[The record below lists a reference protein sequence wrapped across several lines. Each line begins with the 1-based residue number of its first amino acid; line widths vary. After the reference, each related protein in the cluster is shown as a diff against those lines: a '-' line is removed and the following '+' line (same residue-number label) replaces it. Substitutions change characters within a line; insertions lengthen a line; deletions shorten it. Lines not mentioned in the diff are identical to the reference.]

1 MDASNQLILLIGTLL
16 LLSIFAGMV
25 STRVGA
31 PLLVVF
37 LALGML
43 AGENGPGGILF
54 SDFQAAYTIG
64 SAALAIIL
72 FEGGMRTPI
81 SQFRQAGLPAFVLAT
96 VGVGL
101 SAGIVAG
108 AIAPFSHNWVQAL
121 LMGAIVASTD
131 AAAVFGLMRQNKVD
145 IHKRVRATLEV
156 ESGLND
162 PMAIFLTLLL
172 VTILAPNSEGA
183 VSVGPIPFFLLQMVG
198 GAAFGAAG
206 GFALRGILRRID
218 IEAGL
223 YPIFTLA
230 GALMV
235 FGAAQSVH
243 ASGFLAIYLV
253 GLLVGH
259 QRSKAHA
266 GIERFL
272 DAFAWLA
279 QIALFLMLGLLVTPA
294 SLVEYLGPALW
305 VAVVLMFV
313 ARPLATALCLLPFRF
328 NWREVIFVSW
338 VGLRGAVPI
347 FLAIVP
353 VLAGAPGG
361 MAYFSVAFV
370 VVVLSLLVQG
380 WTLAPLARLL
390 HLTVPAEPPPP
401 ARFDIDL
408 PGTVEGENAVS
419 GYAVAPNSAILARS
433 DGALTLPG
441 DAKVLMLLREGLALG
456 PNAAATLV
464 PGDYLLIR
472 ADAAY
477 VGQIDRLFGPKS
489 TRIAD
494 PDALLGEFTIDG
506 SRTLDDFGKL
516 YGVPIPEGSGG
527 LTIATYLAEKLATLP
542 TVGDR
547 VRLGPIDLI
556 VKTVEEDR
564 IIEVGIDLEP
574 ERPPAGMERWAK
586 ITRVLR
592 EGFRFRHNRQ

>member
-1 MDASNQLILLIGTLL
+1 MEASNQLILLTGTLL

-43 AGENGPGGILF
+43 AGENGPGGINF

-81 SQFRQAGLPAFVLAT
+81 SQFRQAGLPAFALAT
-96 VGVGL
+96 VGVLL

-108 AIAPFSHNWVQAL
+108 AIGPFSHNWVQAL
-121 LMGAIVASTD
+121 LMGSIVASTD

-172 VTILAPNSEGA
+172 VTMLAPGGAGA
-183 VSVGPIPFFLLQMVG
+183 VEMAPLPFFLLQMVG

-218 IEAGL
+218 IEPGL

-230 GALMV
+230 GALVV

-243 ASGFLAIYLV
+243 ASGYLAIYLV

-266 GIERFL
+266 GIEKFL

-294 SLVEYLGPALW
+294 SLIEYLGPAVW

-353 VLAGAPGG
+353 VLSGAPGG

-390 HLTVPAEPPPP
+390 RLTVPAEAPPP

-419 GYAVAPNSAILARS
+419 GYAVAPDSAILTRP
-433 DGALTLPG
+433 DGALSLPG
-441 DAKVLMLLREGLALG
+441 NAKALMLLREGVALG

-472 ADAAY
+472 GDAAV
-477 VGQIDRLFGPKS
+477 VGHLDRLFGPKS
-489 TRIAD
+489 QRLAD

-506 SRTLDDFGKL
+506 LRTLDEFGKL
-516 YGVPIPEGSGG
+516 YGVPIPEGAGG
-527 LTIATYLAEKLATLP
+527 LTIASYMADKLATLP
-542 TVGDR
+542 TIGDR

-556 VKTVEEDR
+556 VKTVDDDR
-564 IIEVGIDLEP
+564 IHDVGIDLEP
-574 ERPPAGMERWAK
+574 ERPPEGMERWGRL
-586 ITRVLR
+586 TRWLR
-592 EGFRFRHNRQ
+592 EGIRFRRPAH

>member
-1 MDASNQLILLIGTLL
+1 
-16 LLSIFAGMV
+16 V
-25 STRVGA
+25 
-31 PLLVVF
+31 
-37 LALGML
+37 AL
-43 AGENGPGGILF
+43 
-54 SDFQAAYTIG
+54 
-64 SAALAIIL
+64 
-72 FEGGMRTPI
+72 
-81 SQFRQAGLPAFVLAT
+81 
-96 VGVGL
+96 
-101 SAGIVAG
+101 
-108 AIAPFSHNWVQAL
+108 
-121 LMGAIVASTD
+121 
-131 AAAVFGLMRQNKVD
+131 
-145 IHKRVRATLEV
+145 
-156 ESGLND
+156 
-162 PMAIFLTLLL
+162 
-172 VTILAPNSEGA
+172 
-183 VSVGPIPFFLLQMVG
+183 
-198 GAAFGAAG
+198 
-206 GFALRGILRRID
+206 
-218 IEAGL
+218 
-223 YPIFTLA
+223 
-230 GALMV
+230 
-235 FGAAQSVH
+235 
-243 ASGFLAIYLV
+243 
-253 GLLVGH
+253 
-259 QRSKAHA
+259 
-266 GIERFL
+266 
-272 DAFAWLA
+272 
-279 QIALFLMLGLLVTPA
+279 
-294 SLVEYLGPALW
+294 
-305 VAVVLMFV
+305 VLMFV

-547 VRLGPIDLI
+547 VRMGPIDLI